1 MMRFGMA
8 LGLMAIWCIDVFS
21 QSKPLPNYPK
31 SLPFLDTTANHFQ
44 SQQASLM
51 GSILDVIGQPNNPD
65 INILHIGDEQVSSL
79 SNPLRKQLFYQGS
92 QIGNAEI
99 QTGLGLF
106 FPGALNNNALDNG
119 IKSSCTGLWTYAT
132 PIENNRLMPVGIT
145 GYSAKTEDWK
155 STITVLIPT
164 ENQNKVDQFKMFCE
178 RSEQNFDV
186 VVSCLGD
193 KKANGSPTI
202 LSKREFPASISY
214 RNTPFLEMPIPLGTR
229 SITIQFKQVISAQ
242 KSFSLHGISINN
254 SRSLNFHSVGMRGCG
269 YNEFNRLELFKQQ
282 LPLIS
287 PDLVILDFGQHENYR
302 GNETEAAYLEPL
314 KQSIKTIRDA
324 MPASKIMVVIPQ
336 DCVRGGRTLQ
346 TFEKYQQAIIA
357 LCKTERIAYYD
368 WYRVSGGK
376 YSAQY
381 WLDYALFLPDGLH
394 LNEQGTDL
402 KGQLYA
408 DAFRNTVQRYNNGYR
423 QFIIAEDTSKR
434 LAFRTRDTLS
444 KNIVVS
450 EVWRYHVVRRGETAY
465 RIALRYGITVAQ
477 LKEWNHLRSYNIA
490 AGTRLKVGKLSIAT
504 KSDPIQSLE
513 MKDSADAETQD
524 QRGIVSDSS
533 SNKGKNPIPNISP
546 SNGGKPNPEPSVV
559 NNKPRSTPAKPVYHK
574 VRNGETLYSI
584 AKAYGLTVDQLKRMN
599 GLRSNNI
606 GVGRLLRVK

>member
-1 MMRFGMA
+1 
-8 LGLMAIWCIDVFS
+8 
-21 QSKPLPNYPK
+21 
-31 SLPFLDTTANHFQ
+31 
-44 SQQASLM
+44 
-51 GSILDVIGQPNNPD
+51 
-65 INILHIGDEQVSSL
+65 
-79 SNPLRKQLFYQGS
+79 
-92 QIGNAEI
+92 
-99 QTGLGLF
+99 
-106 FPGALNNNALDNG
+106 
-119 IKSSCTGLWTYAT
+119 
-132 PIENNRLMPVGIT
+132 
-145 GYSAKTEDWK
+145 
-155 STITVLIPT
+155 
-164 ENQNKVDQFKMFCE
+164 
-178 RSEQNFDV
+178 
-186 VVSCLGD
+186 
-193 KKANGSPTI
+193 
-202 LSKREFPASISY
+202 
-214 RNTPFLEMPIPLGTR
+214 MPIPLGTR

-546 SNGGKPNPEPSVV
+546 SNGGKPNPESSVV

>member
-44 SQQASLM
+44 SQQSSLM

-119 IKSSCTGLWTYAT
+119 IKSSSTGLWTYAT

-302 GNETEAAYLEPL
+302 GNENEADYLEPL

-408 DAFRNTVQRYNNGYR
+408 DAFRNTVLRYNNGYR
-423 QFIIAEDTSKR
+423 QFIIADDTSKR

-477 LKEWNHLRSYNIA
+477 LKEWNHLRNYNIA

-546 SNGGKPNPEPSVV
+546 SNGGKPNPESSVV